1 MKRATI
7 VVIAL
12 AGVLLA
18 GGAGLVAKR
27 MRAPAAEPAS
37 SGNNTRDLRKG
48 ANLDMLGAND
58 RLRHLDVVD
67 LQALAL
73 TAMRRDENR
82 RLRVCCLAGICTFT
96 LSLCKLTELYVT
108 SV

>member
-1 MKRATI
+1 MKRATV

-37 SGNNTRDLRKG
+37 APRMRARPKLAVVEAQAAPAEAARPRATR
-48 ANLDMLGAND
+48 
-58 RLRHLDVVD
+58 
-67 LQALAL
+67 
-73 TAMRRDENR
+73 RR
-82 RLRVCCLAGICTFT
+82 AA
-96 LSLCKLTELYVT
+96 
-108 SV
+108 